1 MIEIKDDRTTWKDGV
16 RIPLSPKPTL
26 LLELLLALQGQVVS
40 REQIMDK
47 LYGNEIKKPELK
59 ILDVFICKLRKAGV
73 PIKTT
78 WGRGY
83 SLVQSVEVAA

>member
-26 LLELLLALQGQVVS
+26 ILELLLALQGQVVS

-47 LYGNEIKKPELK
+47 LYGSSVKKPELK
-59 ILDVFICKLRKAGV
+59 ILDVYICKIRKAGFL
-73 PIKTT
+73 IETT

-83 SLVQSVEVAA
+83 SLVQSIEVAA